1 MTTSSSDYVG
11 QSHSTAVIS
20 ESEPI
25 KIVPQV
31 EILSDGI
38 ILTIGDINM
47 YLTTDSAIALSD
59 IIVEGAMLQM
69 AVEFEE
75 DFIQ

>member
-25 KIVPQV
+25 RIVPQV
-31 EILSDGI
+31 EILADGI

-47 YLTTDSAIALSD
+47 YMSTDSAIALSD
-59 IIVEGAMLQM
+59 IIVEGALLQM
-69 AVEFEE
+69 SCDFEE
-75 DFIQ
+75 DFMQ

>member
-11 QSHSTAVIS
+11 QSHSAAVIS

-31 EILSDGI
+31 EILTDGI
-38 ILTIGDINM
+38 ILTIGEINM
-47 YLTTDSAIALSD
+47 YLSTDSAIALSD
-59 IIVEGAMLQM
+59 IIVEGALLQM
-69 AVEFEE
+69 SCEFED

>member
-38 ILTIGDINM
+38 ILSIGDINM
-47 YLTTDSAIALSD
+47 FLTTDSAIALSD